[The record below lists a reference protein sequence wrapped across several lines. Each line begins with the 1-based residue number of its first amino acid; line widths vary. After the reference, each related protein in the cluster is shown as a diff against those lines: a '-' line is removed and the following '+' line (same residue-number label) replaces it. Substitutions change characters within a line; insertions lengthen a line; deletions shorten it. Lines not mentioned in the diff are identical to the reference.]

1 MRRTTKRTLT
11 IGLSA
16 GLLAGAILDTN
27 WAPSSNAAPSLT
39 ISAKLPPFVTIDP
52 NVFVTIPKILFY
64 TDDVSIAKTDGVTQV
79 APGAIVSYTIT
90 VRNRSDKT
98 VLVSVRDSV
107 PAQFAAA
114 VWGCLPSA
122 GSTCQSGANGTGSIN
137 SLVLLLQDGSAVF
150 QMDAQLKSDAT
161 GPLVNTALMDNFTTV
176 VGNTSSEFKDNN
188 VSNNLATDTDQIV
201 APTTS
206 TGATTTTTTTVATTT
221 TTVAATTSATIVVA
235 TAAAATTLAPVTVTP
250 TTASATTP
258 PTAATQPAPVV
269 TAAGVTTAPPVTS
282 AGPPQTIIVIVR
294 QGGTTRRVIRRIVPK
309 KRKVL
314 VVKKKAKKKVV
325 R

>member
-1 MRRTTKRTLT
+1 MRRNTKRTLI

-27 WAPSSNAAPSLT
+27 WAPSSNASPEFT
-39 ISAKLPPFVTIDP
+39 ISASLAPFVTIDS
-52 NVFVTIPKILFY
+52 NILKELPKLFAY

-90 VRNRSDKT
+90 VRNLSDKT
-98 VLVSVRDSV
+98 VLVGVKDSL

-122 GSTCQSGANGTGSIN
+122 GSDCQSGTNGTGSIKA
-137 SLVLLLQDGSAVF
+137 LVVLLKDGSTVF
-150 QMDAQLKSDAT
+150 QMNAQLRTDAT

-206 TGATTTTTTTVATTT
+206 TGATTTTTTT

-250 TTASATTP
+250 TTASATTL
-258 PTAATQPAPVV
+258 PTAVTQPAPVA
-269 TAAGVTTAPPVTS
+269 TAAALTTAPPPTS
-282 AGPPQTIIVIVR
+282 AGPPQTIIIIVR
-294 QGGTTRRVIRRIVPK
+294 QGGTTRRIIRKIVPK

-325 R
+325 G